1 MALYEVSH
9 SFLLPILAGHLV
21 NFLAQEAHEDIITP
35 RHIASHLGLISDRI
49 GNGITDFVRSVFRGA
64 GLEQ

>member
-9 SFLLPILAGHLV
+9 SFLLPILLV
-21 NFLAQEAHEDIITP
+21 NFLAQEAHEDIIMPQHT
-35 RHIASHLGLISDRI
+35 ASHWGLISDGI
-49 GNGITDFVRSVFRGA
+49 GNGIADFVRSVFRGA